1 MDKTTSLGL
10 SLKNDATWIEP
21 RSVHL
26 EDLIIKPTSIMEMK
40 ASDQD
45 SHVGATLFYLL
56 TTDRHII
63 GILLVYPFWI
73 HSEPDLVLGPH
84 PKFLPC

>member
-1 MDKTTSLGL
+1 
-10 SLKNDATWIEP
+10 
-21 RSVHL
+21 
-26 EDLIIKPTSIMEMK
+26 MEMK